1 MVPLS
6 TLGSLDANGWIG
18 RDPTQTDRPSFQEF
32 YENVHGKKPSG
43 TAWEAWQAFF
53 LSGYATQKFLML
65 PKETPDDIVQAYR
78 DAAKKMAA
86 DPEVIAFIHSELGK
100 YDTIVDNVDKAMQTA
115 THVSPEAEKFI
126 PGWLKDRFG
135 FEAKSA
141 ALRRSAGS
149 GDRKST
155 RVNSSH

>member
-1 MVPLS
+1 
-6 TLGSLDANGWIG
+6 
-18 RDPTQTDRPSFQEF
+18 
-32 YENVHGKKPSG
+32 
-43 TAWEAWQAFF
+43 
-53 LSGYATQKFLML
+53 ML

-115 THVSPEAEKFI
+115 THVSPAAEKFI

-135 FEAKSA
+135 FEIGRAHVCTPVTNAHHVCRLLLVTKNYANDTA
-141 ALRRSAGS
+141 APTLRSSETRNTS
-149 GDRKST
+149 ST
-155 RVNSSH
+155 